1 MHHTYAYMHYTII
14 VYRRCKNIQSGQHLG
29 RSWCTFSA
37 NFDAKTNV
45 VGVLWDQT
53 GFYLQLWCGSPID
66 RLFWSLKLLQPP
78 QRNRDTPGPR
88 HWKLSIHQK
97 TRPSLRPVFLG
108 HSTNGKHHPGPLG
121 PLSAYTLTR
130 LPKCL
135 WRSWELPLTTLKC
148 F

>member
-14 VYRRCKNIQSGQHLG
+14 VSRHRRCKNIQSGQHLG

-37 NFDAKTNV
+37 NFDAKTNTTV

-66 RLFWSLKLLQPP
+66 RLFWSLKLRGTETHLDQ
-78 QRNRDTPGPR
+78 DTENCR
-88 HWKLSIHQK
+88 SIK
-97 TRPSLRPVFLG
+97 KNRPSMRPVFLG